1 MVIVPSARARGAVV
15 AATAVAVT
23 VGVALAGEPTMAIA
37 AGLIV
42 LTIGMWAT
50 SALPEHMVAVIFF
63 VLAIVLSV
71 APQDV
76 VLSGFLSSALWLVFG
91 GLVLG
96 VAVQRTGLGRWLASG
111 VVDRIGASYASV
123 IAAVVIGNVILGFLV
138 PSAMARAVILMPI
151 IVALA
156 ENLGLAPGHRGRTG
170 MVVTTAVC
178 GYVIPA
184 TILPANLPNAVLLGA
199 ADTLYGM
206 QITYGEYLLLNFPV
220 NGLLKAV
227 LLWALA
233 CRLFPTTLSPRT
245 DGVCEREPLS
255 RDGRRLLLL
264 RCVCL
269 ALWLTDRWHGIAPGW
284 ISTGAA
290 LICLLPRVNLVPPES
305 FQRDVSLATMIYV
318 AGILGVGAVVAHSG
332 LGRVFAEFVLAHAG
346 LDAAS
351 PGQAFAT
358 SSFLAA
364 SLGLFATMPG
374 IVAIMSPLA
383 GDLAGA
389 TQLPLITVFMTIVNG
404 YTLVAFPYQA
414 GPIVFAL
421 MLGGARFR
429 DAVKLMLPLLLIS
442 AIVLTPLTYL
452 WWRFLGYLG

>member
-1 MVIVPSARARGAVV
+1 MIAPSSRARGVVVV
-15 AATAVAVT
+15 AAAMAVT
-23 VGVALAGEPTMAIA
+23 AGGALAGDTAMAVA
-37 AGLIV
+37 AGLTV

-71 APQDV
+71 APQEV

-111 VVDRIGASYASV
+111 VVESIGTSYASV
-123 IAAVVIGNVILGFLV
+123 IAAVVSGNVLLGFLV
-138 PSAMARAVILMPI
+138 PSAMGRAVILMPI
-151 IVALA
+151 VVALA
-156 ENLGLAPGHRGRTG
+156 EHLGFSPGDRGRTG
-170 MVVTTAVC
+170 MVVATAVC

-199 ADTLYGM
+199 ADTLYGIH
-206 QITYGEYLLLNFPV
+206 ITYGQYLLLNFPV
-220 NGLLKAV
+220 NGFLKAV
-227 LLWALA
+227 LLWMLV
-233 CRLFPTTLSPRT
+233 CRLFPASLSPHQGSGAQRA
-245 DGVCEREPLS
+245 PLS

-264 RCVCL
+264 LCACL
-269 ALWLTDRWHGIAPGW
+269 ALWITDRWHGIAPGW

-290 LICLLPRVNLVPPES
+290 LICMLPRVNLVPPES
-305 FQRDVSLATMIYV
+305 FQREVSLATLIYV
-318 AGILGVGAVVAHSG
+318 AGILGVGAVVAYSG
-332 LGRVFAEFVLAHAG
+332 LGNVFAEFVLAYAE
-346 LDAAS
+346 LDPAS
-351 PGQAFAT
+351 PGRAYAT
-358 SSFLAA
+358 LTFLSA
-364 SLGLFATMPG
+364 STGLFATMPG

-383 GDLAGA
+383 GELANA
-389 TQLPLITVFMTIVNG
+389 TQFSLFTVLMTIVNG
-404 YTLVAFPYQA
+404 YTLVAFPYQV

-429 DAVKLMLPLLLIS
+429 DAVRLMLPLLVIS
-442 AIVLTPLTYL
+442 AVVLIPLTYY

>member
-1 MVIVPSARARGAVV
+1 VI
-15 AATAVAVT
+15 AAAAAVT
-23 VGVALAGEPTMAIA
+23 IGAGAAGDAALALA
-37 AGLIV
+37 AGLTV

-50 SALPEHMVAVIFF
+50 SALPEHLVAVIFF

-71 APQDV
+71 APQEV

-96 VAVQRTGLGRWLASG
+96 VAVQRTGLGGWLACA
-111 VVDRIGASYASV
+111 VVDRIGTSYASV
-123 IAAVVIGNVILGFLV
+123 IAAVVMGNVLLGFLV

-151 IVALA
+151 VVALA
-156 ENLGLAPGHRGRTG
+156 EHLGFSPGQRGRTG

-206 QITYGEYLLLNFPV
+206 QITYGQYLLLNFPV
-220 NGLLKAV
+220 NGALKAV

-233 CRLFPTTLSPRT
+233 CRLFPATLAPRAKSET
-245 DGVCEREPLS
+245 GRAPLS

-264 RCVCL
+264 LCACL
-269 ALWLTDRWHGIAPGW
+269 VLWMTDRWHAIAPGW

-305 FQRDVSLATMIYV
+305 FRGDVSLATLIYV

-332 LGRVFAEFVLAHAG
+332 LGEVFAGFVLAHAG
-346 LDAAS
+346 LDPAS
-351 PGQAFAT
+351 PAQAFAT
-358 SSFLAA
+358 LSYLAA
-364 SLGLFATMPG
+364 SIGLFATMPG

-383 GDLAGA
+383 GELANA
-389 TQLPLITVFMTIVNG
+389 TQFPLITVLMTMVNG
-404 YTLVAFPYQA
+404 YTLVAFPYQV
-414 GPIVFAL
+414 GPIVLAL

-429 DAVKLMLPLLLIS
+429 DAVRLLLPLLAVSAMVLI
-442 AIVLTPLTYL
+442 PLTYL
-452 WWRFLGYLG
+452 WWRFLGYLS

>member
-1 MVIVPSARARGAVV
+1 
-15 AATAVAVT
+15 
-23 VGVALAGEPTMAIA
+23 
-37 AGLIV
+37 
-42 LTIGMWAT
+42 MWAT
-50 SALPEHMVAVIFF
+50 GALPEHMVAVMFF

-71 APQDV
+71 APQEV

-111 VVDRIGASYASV
+111 VVDGIGTSYASV
-123 IAAVVIGNVILGFLV
+123 IAAVVIGNVLLGFLV

-151 IVALA
+151 VVALA
-156 ENLGLAPGHRGRTG
+156 EQLGFAPGHRGRTG

-206 QITYGEYLLLNFPV
+206 QITYGQYLLLNFPV
-220 NGLLKAV
+220 NGVLKAV

-233 CRLFPTTLSPRT
+233 CRLFQATLSPKT
-245 DGVCEREPLS
+245 DGVSAREPLS

-264 RCVCL
+264 LCACL
-269 ALWLTDRWHGIAPGW
+269 VLWLTDRWHGVAPGW

-305 FQRDVSLATMIYV
+305 FQRDVSLSTLIYV
-318 AGILGVGAVVAHSG
+318 AGILGVGAVVAYSG
-332 LGRVFAEFVLAHAG
+332 LGKVVAEFVLAHAG
-346 LDAAS
+346 LDPAS

-358 SSFLAA
+358 LSFLAA

-383 GDLAGA
+383 GELAGA
-389 TQLPLITVFMTIVNG
+389 TQFPVITVLMTIVNG
-404 YTLVAFPYQA
+404 YTLVVFPYQA

-429 DAVKLMLPLLLIS
+429 DAMRLMLPLLVIS
-442 AIVLTPLTYL
+442 AVIFIPLTYL

>member
-1 MVIVPSARARGAVV
+1 VIAPSARARGAVV

-23 VGVALAGEPTMAIA
+23 VVVALAGEATMAIA

-50 SALPEHMVAVIFF
+50 SALPAHLVAVMFF

-71 APQDV
+71 APQEV

-111 VVDRIGASYASV
+111 VVDGIGASYASV
-123 IAAVVIGNVILGFLV
+123 IAAVVIGNVLLGFLV

-151 IVALA
+151 VLALA
-156 ENLGLAPGHRGRTG
+156 EQLGFAPGHRGRAG

-206 QITYGEYLLLNFPV
+206 QITYGQYLLLNFPV
-220 NGLLKAV
+220 NGVLKAL

-233 CRLFPTTLSPRT
+233 CRLFPATLSPKT
-245 DGVCEREPLS
+245 DSVFEREPLS

-264 RCVCL
+264 LCACL

-305 FQRDVSLATMIYV
+305 FQRDVSLATLIYV

-332 LGRVFAEFVLAHAG
+332 LGKVFAEFVLAHAG
-346 LDAAS
+346 LDPAS
-351 PGQAFAT
+351 PEQAFAT
-358 SSFLAA
+358 LSFLAA

-383 GDLAGA
+383 GELAAA
-389 TQLPLITVFMTIVNG
+389 TQFPVITVLMTIVNG
-404 YTLVAFPYQA
+404 YTLVMFPYQA

-429 DAVKLMLPLLLIS
+429 DAVRLMLPLLVIS
-442 AIVLTPLTYL
+442 AVVLIPLTYL

>member
-1 MVIVPSARARGAVV
+1 VIAPSARARGAVV
-15 AATAVAVT
+15 AATAVTVT
-23 VGVALAGEPTMAIA
+23 VVVALAGEATMAVA

-50 SALPEHMVAVIFF
+50 GALPEHMVAVMFF

-71 APQDV
+71 APQEV

-111 VVDRIGASYASV
+111 VVDGIGTTYASV
-123 IAAVVIGNVILGFLV
+123 IAAVVIGNVLLGFLV

-151 IVALA
+151 VVALA
-156 ENLGLAPGHRGRTG
+156 EQLGFAPGHRGRTG

-206 QITYGEYLLLNFPV
+206 QITYGQYLLLNFPV
-220 NGLLKAV
+220 NGVLKAV

-233 CRLFPTTLSPRT
+233 CRLFPATLSPKT
-245 DGVCEREPLS
+245 DGVSAREPLS

-264 RCVCL
+264 LCACL
-269 ALWLTDRWHGIAPGW
+269 VLWLTDRWHGVAPGW

-305 FQRDVSLATMIYV
+305 FQRDVSLATLIYV
-318 AGILGVGAVVAHSG
+318 AGILGVGAVVAYSG
-332 LGRVFAEFVLAHAG
+332 LGKVFAEFVLAHAG
-346 LDAAS
+346 LDPAS

-358 SSFLAA
+358 LSFLAA
-364 SLGLFATMPG
+364 GLGLFATMPG

-383 GDLAGA
+383 GELAGA
-389 TQLPLITVFMTIVNG
+389 TQFPVITVLMTIVNG
-404 YTLVAFPYQA
+404 YTLVVFPYQA

-429 DAVKLMLPLLLIS
+429 DAMRLMLPLLVIS
-442 AIVLTPLTYL
+442 AVIFIPLTYL
-452 WWRFLGYLG
+452 WWRFPGYLG

>member
-138 PSAMARAVILMPI
+138 PSAMVRAVILMPI

-233 CRLFPTTLSPRT
+233 CRLFPAT
-245 DGVCEREPLS
+245 
-255 RDGRRLLLL
+255 
-264 RCVCL
+264 
-269 ALWLTDRWHGIAPGW
+269 
-284 ISTGAA
+284 
-290 LICLLPRVNLVPPES
+290 LLPRVNLVPPES

-452 WWRFLGYLG
+452 WWRFLRYLG